1 MSAWRRGKSR
11 HEILTPTTG
20 WRGGGRPD
28 LPCIRARKIPLYLSP
43 PTARRPLQNFFLA
56 CALLGGAVLLLQLL
70 FGLAGAHGVGH
81 DASHDAH
88 DHEHASEGLHL
99 FSVRALSAG
108 LASFGATGLGV
119 YALGGGA
126 LLAIP
131 LSVLV
136 GSVAM
141 VAVAMVL
148 RAMLKLEDDGTVM
161 LQGAVGL
168 TGAVYLTIPGGRSG
182 AGKVH
187 LTLQNRT
194 VEVQAVT
201 PEASLPTGAPVL
213 VVDVVGPDTVEVVPN
228 PMSPEVANAV

>member
-1 MSAWRRGKSR
+1 
-11 HEILTPTTG
+11 
-20 WRGGGRPD
+20 
-28 LPCIRARKIPLYLSP
+28 
-43 PTARRPLQNFFLA
+43 LQNFFLA

-70 FGLAGAHGVGH
+70 FGLAGAHGMGH
-81 DASHDAH
+81 DGSHDVH

-126 LLAIP
+126 LLAVP
-131 LSVLV
+131 LAVS
-136 GSVAM
+136 
-141 VAVAMVL
+141 VAMVL
-148 RAMLKLEDDGTVM
+148 RAMLKLEDDGTVA

-201 PEASLPTGAPVL
+201 PEATLPTGAPVL